1 MKKKSIISLLICS
14 ITLGMMNTSCKDM
27 LTPDSERHAYEVA
40 KDTLYSYWGI
50 LKSLQN
56 IAERYVILN
65 ECRGD
70 LVEGSSYVSDTIAAI
85 INFGKNGYEDK
96 YKDGACAY
104 LKVSDYYHVINS
116 CNAYIAKCDT
126 SIMISTGQQKRY
138 LLQECAQVHAIRA
151 WVYMQLIYAYG
162 KVPFFKEPLLTT
174 DDINNFITNPNHAV
188 TDAKT
193 LADML
198 GPDLEE
204 VYGKLDPEDMFPQY
218 NTYQDVCHSMRV
230 MFPLDVVIGDVYLL
244 QGDEVA
250 CKKAASYYY
259 KFLNSKFCGPLET
272 TNYISIGD
280 RVASVDDPQ
289 YGYYGAV
296 PFNETNLN
304 SREEPLFRNGR
315 YRMEAIT
322 CIPSNKGRLDGH
334 VFTDINRLFGFEATL
349 SAVGSGISDED
360 AKETSSSVFLNY
372 MDNGYRRELLPS
384 RGYEALCD
392 SQKYECYIGSS
403 PRDNDPYQELAI
415 LPDVGDARRVW
426 TVRATSALRDAV
438 LLTPHSEQYR
448 LPMGENTLYGKL
460 VSKQNPNGLFST
472 TYPLV
477 YRKSTIWLRY
487 AEAIN
492 RAGFPSYAFAILKNG
507 LVSNHNM
514 WFPSNVEEEDYT
526 NSPFSYITG
535 ARGLDYGVKDSVFLY
550 LEEINDSTSEV
561 WGLPPYDKGV
571 TQYITTFEGL
581 KAYVEAKYQAI
592 ADSINAAQGE
602 GGETV
607 QPKELDLS
615 NVGFFAKTF
624 NNFPAEGCQKA
635 LWYLDRREVR
645 KAAETVFL
653 NFNNQPYLRGY
664 SGTLDLMFK
673 RNIYDNGGY
682 SFAETGYLLPN
693 SSSASDFMTIGVHS
707 RGCGILKPDDPER
720 WSSYD
725 YVKLVTKKIKENH
738 GITVTKEQIYDG
750 SYDEWVKE
758 AVEDIIIDE
767 DALELAFEG
776 SRFSDLARVSIRR
789 NDPSFLASRV
799 AKRSGTLD
807 TNLYNILLNQ
817 NNWYLPFPVE

>member
-1 MKKKSIISLLICS
+1 MKKKSIISLLICCM
-14 ITLGMMNTSCKDM
+14 TMGMVNTSCQDM

-40 KDTLYSYWGI
+40 QDTLYSYWGI
-50 LKSLQN
+50 QKSLQN

-104 LKVSDYYHVINS
+104 LKVSDFYHTINS

-126 SIMISTGQQKRY
+126 ARMISTGQQKRY
-138 LLQECAQVHAIRA
+138 MLQECAQVHAIRA

-162 KVPFFKEPLLTT
+162 KVPFYKDPLLTT
-174 DDINNFITNPNHAV
+174 DDINKFITDPQHPMA
-188 TDAKT
+188 DAKT
-193 LADML
+193 LADLL

-204 VYGKLDPEDMFPQY
+204 IYAKLDPEDMFPQY
-218 NTYQDVCHSMRV
+218 NNYGNVDAGKSSYVCHSMRT
-230 MFPLDVVIGDVYLL
+230 MFPLDVVIGDLYLM
-244 QGDEVA
+244 QGDETA

-280 RVASVDDPQ
+280 RVANIDDPQ
-289 YGYYGAV
+289 FGFYGGV
-296 PFNETNLN
+296 PYNEKSHSLT
-304 SREEPLFRNGR
+304 NGR
-315 YRMEAIT
+315 YRNEAIT
-322 CIPSNKGRLDGH
+322 CIPSNKGRLDGM

-349 SAVGSGISDED
+349 SASGSGDES
-360 AKETSSSVFLNY
+360 SSSVSLNY
-372 MDNGYRRELLPS
+372 RDNGYRRELLPS

-392 SQKYECYIGSS
+392 SQKYECYIGSGS
-403 PRDNDPYQELAI
+403 SLTDAFQELAV
-415 LPDVGDARRVW
+415 LPEVGDARRVW
-426 TVRATSALRDAV
+426 IYRTSSSAQRGAV
-438 LLTPHSEQYR
+438 VLTPHSEQYT
-448 LPMGENTLYGKL
+448 LPMGDNTMYGKMI
-460 VSKQNPNGLFST
+460 SKQNPNNSFST
-472 TYPLV
+472 VYPLV

-514 WFPSNVEEEDYT
+514 WFPTNVEEEDYT
-526 NSPFSYITG
+526 STAFSYLTG
-535 ARGLDYGVKDSVFLY
+535 ARGLDYGVKDSVFVY
-550 LEEINDSTSEV
+550 VEEVNDSTSVV
-561 WGLPPYDKGV
+561 WGLPNYDPDV
-571 TQYITTFEGL
+571 TEYITSFEDL
-581 KAYVEAKYQAI
+581 KTYVEAKYQAQ
-592 ADSINAAQGE
+592 ADAINDTITGDPVE
-602 GGETV
+602 
-607 QPKELDLS
+607 PKTLDLAS
-615 NVGFFAKTF
+615 VGFFAVKF
-624 NNFPAEGCQKA
+624 NNYPSESCQKA
-635 LWYLDRREVR
+635 LWYLDRREVK
-645 KAAETVFL
+645 KAATTEFM
-653 NFNNQPYLRGY
+653 NFNNRPYLRGY
-664 SGTLDLMFK
+664 VGSLNLLYK
-673 RNIYDNGGY
+673 RNIYDNRGY
-682 SFAETGYLLPN
+682 SISEDYNLPN
-693 SSSASDFMTIGVHS
+693 TSSTSDFLTIGVHQ

-758 AVEDIIIDE
+758 AVEDLIIDE

-776 SRFSDLARVSIRR
+776 CRFSDLARVAIRR

-799 AKRSGTLD
+799 AKRKGTMD
-807 TNLYNILLNQ
+807 MGMYNILLDSK
-817 NNWYLPFPVE
+817 NWYLPFPTE

>member
-1 MKKKSIISLLICS
+1 MKRKSIISLLICS
-14 ITLGMMNTSCKDM
+14 MTLGMMNTSCKDM
-27 LTPDSERHAYEVA
+27 LTPDSERHSYEVA
-40 KDTLYSYWGI
+40 QDTLYSYWGI

-85 INFGKNGYEDK
+85 INFGKGYEDK

-116 CNAYIAKCDT
+116 CNAYIAQCDT
-126 SIMISTGQQKRY
+126 ARMISTGQQKRY
-138 LLQECAQVHAIRA
+138 MLQECAQIHAIRA

-162 KVPFFKEPLLTT
+162 KVPFYKNPLLTT
-174 DDINNFITNPNHAV
+174 DDINKFITDPNHETA
-188 TDAKT
+188 DAKT
-193 LADML
+193 LADKL

-204 VYGKLDPEDMFPQY
+204 IYAKLDPEDMFPQY
-218 NTYQDVCHSMRV
+218 DEYEGVCHSMRV
-230 MFPLDVVIGDVYLL
+230 MFPLDVVIGDVYLM
-244 QGDEVA
+244 QGDEAA

-272 TNYISIGD
+272 TNYISLGD
-280 RVASVDDPQ
+280 RVANIDDPQ
-289 YGYYGAV
+289 YGFYGGV
-296 PFNETNLN
+296 PFNETTHSLTG
-304 SREEPLFRNGR
+304 GR
-315 YRMEAIT
+315 YRHEAIT

-349 SAVGSGISDED
+349 RSSGSGIADED
-360 AKETSSSVFLNY
+360 AKATTSSVTLNY
-372 MDNGYRRELLPS
+372 RDNGYRRELVPS

-403 PRDNDPYQELAI
+403 PSGTEAYQELAV

-426 TVRATSALRDAV
+426 IYNTSSSLRGAV

-448 LPMGENTLYGKL
+448 LPVGDNTQYGKL
-460 VSKQNPNGLFST
+460 ISKQNPNGAFST
-472 TYPLV
+472 VFPMV
-477 YRKSTIWLRY
+477 YRKSTIWLRF

-514 WFPSNVEEEDYT
+514 WFPANVEEEDYQ
-526 NSPFSYITG
+526 NRPFSYLTG
-535 ARGLDYGVKDSVFLY
+535 ASGLDYGVKDSVFVY
-550 LEEINDSTSEV
+550 LEEDNDTSLV
-561 WGLPPYDKGV
+561 WGLPGYDPDVKD
-571 TQYITTFEGL
+571 YITSFSDL
-581 KAYVEAKYQAI
+581 KTYVEAKYQAI
-592 ADSINAAQGE
+592 ADAINDTITT
-602 GGETV
+602 GETV
-607 QPKELDLS
+607 EPKAFNFAS
-615 NVGFFAKTF
+615 AGFFAKTF
-624 NNFPAEGCQKA
+624 NNYPSEACQKA

-645 KAAETVFL
+645 KAASTEFL
-653 NFNNQPYLRGY
+653 NFNNRPYLRGY
-664 SGTLDLMFK
+664 TGSINPLYK
-673 RNIYDNGGY
+673 RNIYDISGY
-682 SFAETGYLLPN
+682 HLAEAYNLNNT
-693 SSSASDFMTIGVHS
+693 SSESDFLTIGVHA

-738 GITVTKEQIYDG
+738 GITVTQEQIYDG

-758 AVEDIIIDE
+758 AVEDLIIDE

-776 SRFSDLARVSIRR
+776 CRFSDLARVAIRR
-789 NDPSFLASRV
+789 GDNSFLAKHV
-799 AKRSGTLD
+799 AKRKGTID
-807 TNLYNILLNQ
+807 MEMYNMLLNQ
-817 NNWYLPFPVE
+817 DSWYLPFPSE

>member
-1 MKKKSIISLLICS
+1 MKKKSIISLLICCM
-14 ITLGMMNTSCKDM
+14 TLGMVNTSCQDM

-40 KDTLYSYWGI
+40 QDTLYSYWGI

-116 CNAYIAKCDT
+116 CNAYIAQCDT
-126 SIMISTGQQKRY
+126 ARMISTGQQKKY
-138 LLQECAQVHAIRA
+138 MLQEAAQVHAIRA

-162 KVPFFKEPLLTT
+162 NVPFYKNPLLTT
-174 DDINNFITNPNHAV
+174 DDINNFITDPNHETA
-188 TDAKT
+188 DAKS
-193 LADML
+193 LADKL
-198 GPDLEE
+198 GPELEE
-204 VYGKLDPEDMFPQY
+204 VYAKLDPEDMFPQY
-218 NTYQDVCHSMRV
+218 NIYEGICHSMRV
-230 MFPLDVVIGDVYLL
+230 MFPLDVVIGDLYLM
-244 QGDEVA
+244 QGDETA

-272 TNYISIGD
+272 ENYISIGD
-280 RVASVDDPQ
+280 RVASIDDPQ

-296 PFNETNLN
+296 PFNETNLSTN
-304 SREEPLFRNGR
+304 DEPLFRNGR

-322 CIPSNKGRLDGH
+322 CIPSNRGRLDGK

-349 SAVGSGISDED
+349 SASGSGIDDED
-360 AKETSSSVFLNY
+360 AKATSSSVSLNFR
-372 MDNGYRRELLPS
+372 DNGYRREILPS

-403 PRDNDPYQELAI
+403 AKDNDPYQELAV

-426 TVRATSALRDAV
+426 IYNAHNTPRRGAIV
-438 LLTPHSEQYR
+438 LTPRSEQYT

-460 VSKQNPNGLFST
+460 ISKQCPNGSFSSV
-472 TYPLV
+472 YPLV

-507 LVSNHNM
+507 LVSNNNM
-514 WFPSNVEEEDYT
+514 WFPTPVEEEDWADT
-526 NSPFSYITG
+526 PFGYLTG
-535 ARGLDYGVKDSVFLY
+535 ARGLDYGVKDSVFVY
-550 LEEINDSTSEV
+550 LEQINDSTSAV
-561 WGLPPYDKGV
+561 WGLPPYDQDV
-571 TQYITTFEGL
+571 TDYITSFDSL

-592 ADSINAAQGE
+592 ADAINDTITTGD
-602 GGETV
+602 TV
-607 QPKELDLS
+607 EPKAIDLA
-615 NVGFFAKTF
+615 NVGFFAKSF
-624 NNFPAEGCQKA
+624 NNYSSDACLKA
-635 LWYLDRREVR
+635 LWYLDRREVK
-645 KAAETVFL
+645 KAATTEFL
-653 NFNNQPYLRGY
+653 NYNNRPYLRGY
-664 SGTLDLMFK
+664 TGTFNLLFK

-682 SFAETGYLLPN
+682 GIAEVGYQLAN
-693 SSSASDFMTIGVHS
+693 TSSVSDFMTIGVHA

-758 AVEDIIIDE
+758 AVEDLIIDE

-776 SRFSDLARVSIRR
+776 SRFSDLARVAIRR

-799 AKRSGTLD
+799 AKRKGTMD
-807 TNLYNILLNQ
+807 MNMYNILLNQ
-817 NNWYLPFPVE
+817 KNWYLPFPTE